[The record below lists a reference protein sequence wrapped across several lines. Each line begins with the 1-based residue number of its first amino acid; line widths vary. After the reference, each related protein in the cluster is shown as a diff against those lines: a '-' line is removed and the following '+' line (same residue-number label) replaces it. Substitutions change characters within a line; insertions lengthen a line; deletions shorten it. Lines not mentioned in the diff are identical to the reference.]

1 MLIVVCGRFVV
12 ARAVSGAL
20 PELLA
25 ELPEWNNVPENYNVA
40 PTSTIPLI
48 HNETDVGSGEIH
60 RVLDFAHWGFVAA
73 WKKSFTERPQPFNAR
88 VETIATNGM
97 FRSAFQRHR
106 AIIPAMGYYE
116 WRVMADGSK
125 VPYFITAPARGLA
138 LAAIFEDWTDSTLSA
153 DAPGRVRRSATII
166 TRDAIGPAAT
176 VHDRM
181 PVFLSPEDYDSWM
194 GNSLSSAN
202 EAVALLLASSQR
214 IAATLDLW
222 PVDSRIGSV
231 RQNDPELIAP
241 A

>member
-1 MLIVVCGRFVV
+1 MCGRFVV

-25 ELPEWNNVPENYNVA
+25 ELPEWNNVPENFNVA
-40 PTSTIPLI
+40 PTSTVPLI
-48 HNETDVGSGEIH
+48 HNEIDVRSGEIH

-73 WKKSFTERPQPFNAR
+73 WKKSFTQRPQPFNAR

-116 WRVMADGSK
+116 WRVFADGSK
-125 VPYFITAPARGLA
+125 EPYFITAPERGLA
-138 LAAIFEDWTDSTLSA
+138 MAAIFEDWTDPTLSA
-153 DAPGRVRRSATII
+153 DEPGKVRRSVTII
-166 TRDAIGPAAT
+166 TRAAVGPAAA

-181 PVFLSPEDYDSWM
+181 PVFLGPEDYDFWM
-194 GNSLSSAN
+194 GNGLNSAD
-202 EAVALLLASSQR
+202 EAVALLLTSSQS
-214 IAATLDLW
+214 IAPTLEMW
-222 PVDSRIGSV
+222 PVNSRVGNV